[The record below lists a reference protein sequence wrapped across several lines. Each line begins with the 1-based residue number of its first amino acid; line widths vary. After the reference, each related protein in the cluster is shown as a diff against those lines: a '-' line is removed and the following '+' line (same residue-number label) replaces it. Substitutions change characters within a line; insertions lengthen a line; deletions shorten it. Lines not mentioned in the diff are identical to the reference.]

1 MFTEDSFTADGLS
14 RIEIIDPHSS
24 ESMGGWTEEDLESPI
39 GYFWSIDTRLQPIT
53 IETLKKENYYGE

>member
-1 MFTEDSFTADGLS
+1 
-14 RIEIIDPHSS
+14 
-24 ESMGGWTEEDLESPI
+24 MGGWTEENLESPI